1 MDKVLAYIEEH
12 KNDFRNRLFDLLRIE
27 SKSAQSDHKP
37 DMKRAADMVLGFLSK
52 AGIDAQ
58 IVEAG
63 GHPAIIADSGNGAG
77 KAKAL
82 VYGHYDVQ
90 PEGDLNLWKSPPFE
104 PTLRDG
110 AMFARGSSDDK
121 GQVLCHVFAAEAW
134 MKTHG
139 SLPVRVKYLIEG
151 EEEIGSRTLADVVR
165 KNKDRLSCDY
175 VAISDTS
182 KLNNT
187 TPAITTGTRGLVYM
201 EVFLEGPK
209 QNLHSG
215 TFGGSVAN
223 PGNVM
228 AKIIASMK
236 DEKHRVL
243 IPGFYDD
250 VVEPNAEERKVMA
263 SLPFDEKAYFA
274 ELGSPGPE
282 GEEGWSTNERRWCR
296 PTLDVNGI
304 IGGYTGEGASTV
316 IPAKMTAKISMR
328 LVPNQQASK
337 IAAAFRA
344 HVERVCPN
352 SVRLSFKQHGEAD
365 AYMVPIDSPGVA
377 AAKSAVKKGFGA
389 TPVLMREGGSLP
401 ILPMFKEVLGA
412 DSLLMGFADPN
423 CNLHGPNEFF
433 KVADFEAGIRSAAHF
448 LAEIAAA

>member
-1 MDKVLAYIEEH
+1 
-12 KNDFRNRLFDLLRIE
+12 
-27 SKSAQSDHKP
+27 
-37 DMKRAADMVLGFLSK
+37 MKRAAELVLGFLSK
-52 AGIDAQ
+52 AGIDGK
-58 IVEAG
+58 IVETG
-63 GHPAIIADSGNGAG
+63 GHPAIIADTGRGAG

-110 AMFARGSSDDK
+110 AVFARGSSDDK
-121 GQVLCHVFAAEAW
+121 GQVLCHIFAAEAW

-151 EEEIGSRTLADVVR
+151 EEEIGSPTLGDVVR
-165 KNKDRLSCDY
+165 KEKERLSCDY

-182 KLNNT
+182 KFSID

-201 EVFLEGPK
+201 EVFIDGPK

-223 PGNVM
+223 PGNVL

-236 DEKHRVL
+236 DDRNRVT
-243 IPGFYDD
+243 ITGFYDD
-250 VVEPNAEERKVMA
+250 VEEPSAAERKAMA
-263 SLPFDEKAYFA
+263 ALPFDEKAYLA

-282 GEEGWSTNERRWCR
+282 GEEGWTSNERRWVR

-316 IPAKMTAKISMR
+316 IPARMSAKISMR
-328 LVPNQQASK
+328 LVPHQSSAR
-337 IAAAFRA
+337 IAAAFRE
-344 HVERVCPN
+344 HVERVCPKT
-352 SVRLSFKQHGEAD
+352 VRLAIKQHGAAD
-365 AYMVPIDSPGVA
+365 AYGAPLDSPGIA
-377 AAKSAVKKGFGA
+377 AAGRAVEKGFGKK
-389 TPVLMREGGSLP
+389 PVFMREGGSLP
-401 ILPMFKEVLGA
+401 ILPMFRQLLGA

-433 KVADFEAGIRSAAHF
+433 RVADFEAGIRSAAHF
-448 LAEIAAA
+448 LAEIGSA